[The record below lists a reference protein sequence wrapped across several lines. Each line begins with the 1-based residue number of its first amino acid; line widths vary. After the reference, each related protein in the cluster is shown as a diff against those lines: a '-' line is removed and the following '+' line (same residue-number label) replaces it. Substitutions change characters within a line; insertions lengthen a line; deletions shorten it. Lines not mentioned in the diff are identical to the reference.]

1 MSTWRP
7 SGPRPSEQ
15 EPRRISESL
24 DQVTRRLGGPST
36 DVLAK
41 IFGHWAEL
49 VGPDIAAHARPLSL
63 RRGELVLVVDHP
75 AWAGQ
80 LRFMTG
86 DLLAKIGEATGS
98 AEVRQIRI
106 RVSV

>member
-1 MSTWRP
+1 VSTWR
-7 SGPRPSEQ
+7 STGPHPSEQ

-24 DQVTRRLGGPST
+24 DRVTRRLGGPSS

-41 IFGHWAEL
+41 IFGHWPQL
-49 VGPDIAAHARPLSL
+49 VGPDIAAHARPVSL
-63 RRGELVLVVDHP
+63 RRGELVLIVDHP

-86 DLLAKIGEATGS
+86 DLLAKIGEATGCG
-98 AEVRQIRI
+98 EVREIRI
-106 RVSV
+106 RVGG